1 MRSETLLRL
10 AVLGAVL
17 MALSGCDSLRR
28 EAGMTKQS
36 PDEFAVVTKAPLII
50 PPDFNLHPPAPGA
63 PPLNQE
69 GPTDTAQTALFNSSD
84 PQTVAAGMGG
94 NLTLGER
101 MLLANAGVQNADPAI
116 RAELQADGRN
126 SAAAADQ
133 SFTDRVLSGSLSAR
147 TDAKPAAK
155 PAPATAPKKDSG
167 GWFDWL

>member
-10 AVLGAVL
+10 ALAGI
-17 MALSGCDSLRR
+17 ALSALSACDTLRR
-28 EAGMTKQS
+28 EAGLTKQA
-36 PDEFAVVTKAPLII
+36 PDEFAVMTKAPLII

-69 GPTDTAQTALFNSSD
+69 GPTDSAQTALFNSSD

-116 RAELQADGRN
+116 RAQLQADARA

-133 SFTDRVLSGSLSAR
+133 SFTDRLLNGSLDRSE
-147 TDAKPAAK
+147 
-155 PAPATAPKKDSG
+155 
-167 GWFDWL
+167 